1 MAQVRKI
8 IGNGSGYRRI
18 ALSFVVML
26 LGLLLSILPND
37 AQTGRTALV
46 FHIRG
51 IIGPAAVDYLSRGLA
66 MAAERNAP
74 LVIIEMDTPGGLD
87 TSMRDII
94 RDILA
99 SPVPVATYVAPSGAR
114 AASAGTYILYA
125 SHIAAMAPGTNL
137 GAATPVQIGGDG
149 MPFPGGDEP
158 QKDQDQSTNKKPA
171 GDQQNQPRQP
181 GNAMEA
187 KAVNDAV
194 AYIRSLAELRGRNI
208 DWAENAVRQAASLSA
223 SAALKEN
230 VIDIVTPSLENLL
243 VQANGRTVSAAGN
256 QVTLDTTGAA
266 LEHVE
271 PDWRTRLLTVITN
284 PNVALILMM
293 IGIYGLL
300 FEFMNPGALFPGT
313 IGAICLLIGLYALA
327 VLPVNL
333 AGLGLILLGLALMAA
348 EAFTPSFGILGVG
361 GALAFIFGATI
372 LIDTEIPGFR
382 LSWPVVGGVA
392 LMSLALSLLVV
403 RMAVASHRRPVVTG
417 TEQMMGAHGEV
428 LDWRGQSGHVL
439 AHGERW
445 SAVSAAPLKKGQK
458 VSVAGIEGLVL
469 KVEPFTPENS

>member
-1 MAQVRKI
+1 M
-8 IGNGSGYRRI
+8 
-18 ALSFVVML
+18 
-26 LGLLLSILPND
+26 LGLLFSTLPND
-37 AQTGRTALV
+37 AQDQPMAGRTALV
-46 FHIRG
+46 FHLRG
-51 IIGPAAVDYLSRGLA
+51 IIGPAASDYVTRGLK

-74 LVIIEMDTPGGLD
+74 LIIIEMDTPGGLD

-137 GAATPVQIGGDG
+137 GAATPVQIGGGG
-149 MPFPGGDEP
+149 MPFPGGDEQ
-158 QKDQDQSTNKKPA
+158 QKDQNAEKK
-171 GDQQNQPRQP
+171 GDGEDTAQPRKP
-181 GNAMEA
+181 DSAMET
-187 KAVNDAV
+187 KAINDAV

-208 DWAENAVRQAASLSA
+208 EWAEKAVREAASLSA
-223 SAALKEN
+223 SAALKEQ
-230 VIDIVTPSLENLL
+230 VIDIVTPSLDNLL
-243 VQANGRTVSAAGN
+243 VQANGRTVNAGGN
-256 QVTLDTTGAA
+256 QVTLDTTGIA

-293 IGIYGLL
+293 IGIYGFI

-313 IGAICLLIGLYALA
+313 IGAICLLVGLYALA

-333 AGLGLILLGLALMAA
+333 AGLALILLGLALMGA

-361 GALAFIFGATI
+361 GAIAFIFGATV
-372 LIDTEIPGFR
+372 LIDTDVPGFR
-382 LSWPVVGGVA
+382 LSWPVIGGVT
-392 LMSLALSLLVV
+392 LTSLAISMLIV
-403 RMAVASHRRPVVTG
+403 RMAISSHKRPVVTG
-417 TEQMMGAHGEV
+417 SEEMIGAPGEV

-439 AHGERW
+439 THGERW
-445 SAVSAAPLKKGQK
+445 SAVSGTPLRKGQK
-458 VSVAGIEGLVL
+458 VHVAGIKGLVL
-469 KVEPFTPENS
+469 KVEPYTPENS

>member
-18 ALSFVVML
+18 ALSVVVTL

-137 GAATPVQIGGDG
+137 GAATPVQIGSDG

-158 QKDQDQSTNKKPA
+158 QKDQDQSADKKPA
-171 GDQQNQPRQP
+171 GDQQTQPRQP

-243 VQANGRTVSAAGN
+243 VQADGRTVSAAGN
-256 QVTLDTTGAA
+256 QVTLDTTGVA

-348 EAFTPSFGILGVG
+348 EAFTPSFGILGIG

-392 LMSLALSLLVV
+392 LMSLALSLLVM

-469 KVEPFTPENS
+469 KVEPFRPENS

>member
-1 MAQVRKI
+1 VRKI
-8 IGNGSGYRRI
+8 IGNWPGYRRI
-18 ALSFVVML
+18 AFSVVVTL
-26 LGLLLSILPND
+26 LGLFLSILPND

-66 MAAERNAP
+66 MAAEREAP

-137 GAATPVQIGGDG
+137 GAATPVQIGGGGG
-149 MPFPGGDEP
+149 MPFPGGSEQP
-158 QKDQDQSTNKKPA
+158 KDQDQSADKKPA
-171 GDQQNQPRQP
+171 GDGQDQPRQP

-187 KAVNDAV
+187 KAINDAV
-194 AYIRSLAELRGRNI
+194 AYIRSLAELRDRNV
-208 DWAENAVRQAASLSA
+208 DWAEKAVREAASLPA
-223 SAALKEN
+223 SAALKEG
-230 VIDIVTPSLENLL
+230 VIDIVTPSLDDLL
-243 VQANGRTVSAAGN
+243 LQANGRTVTAAGN
-256 QVTLDTTGAA
+256 RITLDTSGIA

-271 PDWRTRLLTVITN
+271 PDWRTEFLTVITN

-293 IGIYGLL
+293 IGIYGLI
-300 FEFMNPGALFPGT
+300 FEFMNPGVFFPGI

-333 AGLGLILLGLALMAA
+333 AGLGLIVLGLALMAA
-348 EAFTPSFGILGVG
+348 EAFAPSFGSLGIG
-361 GALAFIFGATI
+361 GAIAFIFGATI
-372 LIDTEIPGFR
+372 LMDTDVPGFR
-382 LSWPVVGGVA
+382 LSWPVIGSVA
-392 LMSLALSLLVV
+392 LLSLALTLLIV
-403 RMAVASHRRPVVTG
+403 RMAIASHRRPVVTG
-417 TEQMMGAHGEV
+417 SEQMIGARGEV
-428 LDWRGQSGHVL
+428 LDWRGNAGHVL

-445 SAVSAAPLKKGQK
+445 SAISGTPLRKGQK
-458 VSVAGIEGLVL
+458 IHVAGIEGLVL
-469 KVEPFTPENS
+469 KVEPYVPENS

>member
-1 MAQVRKI
+1 MARVRKI
-8 IGNGSGYRRI
+8 IENCSAYTRI
-18 ALSFVVML
+18 ALSVVLTL
-26 LGLLLSILPND
+26 LGLLLSTLPND

-51 IIGPAAVDYLSRGLA
+51 IIGPAAVDYLSRGLH

-137 GAATPVQIGGDG
+137 GAATPVQIGGGG
-149 MPFPGGDEP
+149 MPFPGDNEQP
-158 QKDQDQSTNKKPA
+158 KDQDQTSEKKPD
-171 GDQQNQPRQP
+171 GDTAQPQKP

-187 KAVNDAV
+187 KAINDAV

-208 DWAENAVRQAASLSA
+208 DWAEKAVREAASLPA
-223 SAALKEN
+223 STALKEN
-230 VIDIVTPSLENLL
+230 VIDIVTPNLDDLL
-243 VQANGRTVSAAGN
+243 VQANGRTVTAAGN
-256 QVTLDTTGAA
+256 QITLNTSGIT

-271 PDWRTRLLTVITN
+271 PDWRTEFLTVITN

-293 IGIYGLL
+293 IGIYGLI

-348 EAFTPSFGILGVG
+348 EAFTPSFGVLGVG

-372 LIDTEIPGFR
+372 LVDTDVPGFR
-382 LSWPVVGGVA
+382 LSWPVVGAVA
-392 LMSLALSLLVV
+392 LASLALSLLIV
-403 RMAVASHRRPVVTG
+403 RMAIASHKRPVATG
-417 TEQMMGAHGEV
+417 AEQMIGAYGEI
-428 LDWRGQSGHVL
+428 LDWRGNAGHVL

-445 SAVSAAPLKKGQK
+445 SAVSGTPLKKGQK
-458 VSVAGIEGLVL
+458 VHVAGIQGLVL
-469 KVEPFTPENS
+469 KVEPYTPENS

>member
-1 MAQVRKI
+1 
-8 IGNGSGYRRI
+8 
-18 ALSFVVML
+18 ML

>member
-18 ALSFVVML
+18 ALSFVVTL

-158 QKDQDQSTNKKPA
+158 QKDQDQSTNKEPA

-230 VIDIVTPSLENLL
+230 VVDIVTPSLENLL
-243 VQANGRTVSAAGN
+243 VQANGRTVSAAEN
-256 QVTLDTTGAA
+256 QVTLDTTGVA

-348 EAFTPSFGILGVG
+348 EAFTPSFGILGLG

>member
-18 ALSFVVML
+18 ALSVVVTL

-158 QKDQDQSTNKKPA
+158 QKDQDQSADKKPA
-171 GDQQNQPRQP
+171 EDQTQPRQP

-243 VQANGRTVSAAGN
+243 VQADGRTVSAAGN
-256 QVTLDTTGAA
+256 QVTLDTTGVA

-469 KVEPFTPENS
+469 KVEPFRPENS